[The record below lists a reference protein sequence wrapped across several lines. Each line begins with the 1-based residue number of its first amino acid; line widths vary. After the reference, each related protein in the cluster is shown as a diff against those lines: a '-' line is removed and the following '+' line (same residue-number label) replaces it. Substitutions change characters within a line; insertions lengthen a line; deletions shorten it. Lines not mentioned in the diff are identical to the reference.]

1 MHQRGPR
8 KIKGAESLVEEII
21 AEKFPN
27 LGKETYTGPG
37 SKESPKRDQRKEVH
51 TKKHYN

>member
-21 AEKFPN
+21 AKKFPS
-27 LGKETYTGPG
+27 LGKETYTVPG
-37 SKESPKRDQRKEVH
+37 SRESQTGSTKRGSYQQ
-51 TKKHYN
+51 T

>member
-8 KIKGAESLVEEII
+8 KIKGAESLFEEII

-37 SKESPKRDQRKEVH
+37 NKESPKWDQLKEAD